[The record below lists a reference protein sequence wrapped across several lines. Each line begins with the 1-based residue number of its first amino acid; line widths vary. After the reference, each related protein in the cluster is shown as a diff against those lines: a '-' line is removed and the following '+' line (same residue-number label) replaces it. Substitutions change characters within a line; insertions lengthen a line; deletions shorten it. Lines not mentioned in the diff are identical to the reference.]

1 MRFVVVF
8 FALFICHFAFSQ
20 NDSIV
25 VKDTSHSIKKAVL
38 FSAFIPASGQV
49 YNHMHF
55 APKAKGRNNV
65 YWKVPLFYGVL
76 GFALNNLI
84 QNQNTQ
90 KTLKEEY
97 YYRLDNNSNLYSE
110 YANYDLTGIVSLTKD
125 YESKRDQAILL
136 LGAAYFIQVLDAG
149 IEAHFVDFDVS
160 EDLTLQFRPKLLNIS
175 TLGFGVNLKFN

>member
-8 FALFICHFAFSQ
+8 FAFIISHLTFCQ
-20 NDSIV
+20 NDSIT
-25 VKDTSHSIKKAVL
+25 VKDTSYSIKKAVL
-38 FSAFIPASGQV
+38 FSTFIPASGQI
-49 YNHMHF
+49 YNHLHF
-55 APKAKGRNNV
+55 APKARGRNNV

-84 QNQNTQ
+84 QNQYTQ

-97 YYRLDNNSNLYSE
+97 YYRLDNNTNLYSE

-136 LGAAYFIQVLDAG
+136 LGAAYLIQIVDAG
-149 IEAHFVDFDVS
+149 IEAHFVEFDVS
-160 EDLTLQFRPKLLNIS
+160 EDLSLQFRPKLLNTS
-175 TLGFGVNLKFN
+175 SLGFGINLKFN